1 MLRYTGHPY
10 IDIGVATITAFAGKK
25 KPEQLSAKNLEAI
38 ADYMAKNYTVNP
50 LRSFLTVAFP
60 NSGFTQPAYFKQPEK
75 QQLYAERVLRSFRS
89 STPETGEKD
98 IFLDASVPAVTLDVK
113 GQLAHGRAFRQHIP
127 FLTGEDVINFFPHG
141 EAGMPISG
149 EALLAIQAFPLG
161 CAKAAGRL
169 LAVHSDNADITFH
182 FAGKFLEDN
191 RKKVQLAEGSDT
203 FPESRLFLKT
213 LVIKTL
219 LDASQKQS
227 DYIEDEVP
235 FSVTVYHM
243 SNSGQGPQ
251 LDIYHLPLEVIGF
264 LQKMMRADFIDEWV
278 QIVQSAW
285 EVAPEK
291 RSKKERDAPF
301 VPRMNYIYQDAFEL
315 PNNATRFMRKHF
327 LYPGLRIARSDS
339 TTKYIVSWK
348 IIQEFLR
355 RIMHMNKER
364 IDQIREIGDSLAVY
378 VKEQNDK
385 DFFRNFRTNNYRY
398 FRTSLLRAS
407 LAQVRRGRPPLL
419 GFDPYVE
426 VFEYAENDARPDW
439 GLARDLVMLRMIE
452 KLKELKWFDEN
463 SDSIPEI
470 DTTEDQPT
478 Q

>member
-25 KPEQLSAKNLEAI
+25 KPEQLSVKNLEAI
-38 ADYMAKNYTVNP
+38 ADYMATNYMINP
-50 LRSFLTVAFP
+50 LRSFLTVAFL
-60 NSGFTQPAYFKQPEK
+60 NSGFTQFAYFEQPDK

-89 STPETGEKD
+89 EVPNTGERD
-98 IFLDASVPAVTLDVK
+98 IFLDSPIPAISFDVK

-127 FLTGEDVINFFPHG
+127 LLTGEDVINFFPHG
-141 EAGMPISG
+141 EAGLPISG

-161 CAKAAGRL
+161 CEKASGRL
-169 LAVHSDNADITFH
+169 LAVHSDNPDITFH
-182 FAGKFLEDN
+182 FASKFLENN
-191 RKKVQLAEGSDT
+191 RKKIQLAEGSNQ
-203 FPESRLFLKT
+203 FPESHLFLKT
-213 LVIKTL
+213 LVVKTL
-219 LDASQKQS
+219 LDASQQQS
-227 DYIEDEVP
+227 DYAEDEVP
-235 FSVTVYHM
+235 FSITVYHVG
-243 SNSGQGPQ
+243 SGKDPR

-264 LQKMMRADFIDEWV
+264 LQKMMRADFIDEWT
-278 QIVQSAW
+278 QIVQLSW
-285 EVAPEK
+285 EVAPE
-291 RSKKERDAPF
+291 RRVKKEKEQPF
-301 VPRMNYIYQDAFEL
+301 IPRMNFIYQDAFEL
-315 PNNATRFMRKHF
+315 PNNATRFVRKHF

-355 RIMHMNKER
+355 RIMHMNKEH
-364 IDQIREIGDSLAVY
+364 IDQIREIGDSLAAY

-385 DFFRNFRTNNYRY
+385 DFFRNFRTTNYRY

-407 LAQVRRGRPPLL
+407 LAQVRRGRSPLL
-419 GFDPYVE
+419 GFEPYVE